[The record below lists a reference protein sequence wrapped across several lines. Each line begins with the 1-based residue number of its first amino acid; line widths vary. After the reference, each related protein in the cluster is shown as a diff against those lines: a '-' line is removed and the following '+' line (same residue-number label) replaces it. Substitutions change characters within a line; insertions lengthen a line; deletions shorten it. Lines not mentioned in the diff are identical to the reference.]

1 MDKNKSMYPKNQP
14 LLCLFYFLP
23 LLEYKPLLEMYS
35 PAEMSNINEGAYQK
49 YSHPIRH
56 QGILLATS
64 LKIFLY
70 TGVTKLFLTKQ
81 WNLSFGE
88 KYHYETGKGDI
99 YYKLSEILRHITPHQ
114 TCPTMTFLTF
124 HKANI

>member
-64 LKIFLY
+64 LKNIFVYWCYKIVPNKTMESFFRGEISLRNRKRRY
-70 TGVTKLFLTKQ
+70 ILQTFGNSSPYHPTPD
-81 WNLSFGE
+81 LS
-88 KYHYETGKGDI
+88 YHDFFNF
-99 YYKLSEILRHITPHQ
+99 P
-114 TCPTMTFLTF
+114 
-124 HKANI
+124 